1 MANTTAML
9 TIKKV
14 LISTQGATGEMLSEG
29 LIHALQDPPEARHE
43 LQVALLKMVTQVLT
57 SVGSAAQAEAEG
69 TCQQKVNAAQASLN
83 ARKAALVRATEEL
96 AAAQAATAAQRETV
110 GERQRQVTLNHE
122 EYKRVNSE
130 DEDKAAEVASLEA
143 SKLEVVRLLEA
154 MGTKGNGE
162 VIMEYLKSAKAE
174 GPLVAALRTVLDKE
188 PADRIDF
195 DLVVLQH
202 LQVFL
207 EQKVAEWTAKIA
219 DMVAAKA
226 NIHAEALGAWAIKEV
241 DGEHVQEAMAEL
253 DAAEA
258 AVAAAQ
264 QKLKEQEDILALE
277 EGVHSQCVSEL
288 SLADDRAR
296 QCSTA
301 LEALQ
306 RLEAG
311 QEMLQEEPAAV
322 TAEQPMEVEF
332 LNLADAEMAAAQ
344 VDAMDVE
351 MGTPIAA

>member
-1 MANTTAML
+1 MADTKAML

-29 LIHALQDPPEARHE
+29 LFHALQDPPEARHE

-69 TCQQKVNAAQASLN
+69 TCQQKVNATQASLN

-96 AAAQAATAAQRETV
+96 AAAQASSVAQTEKV

-130 DEDKAAEVASLEA
+130 DEDKAKEVASLEA
-143 SKLEVVRLLEA
+143 SKFEVARLLDV

-162 VIMEYLKSAKAE
+162 EIVEYLKSAKAE
-174 GPLVAALRTVLDKE
+174 SPLVAAVRSVLDKE
-188 PADRIDF
+188 PVERVDF
-195 DLVVLQH
+195 DLVALQH

-296 QCSTA
+296 QCSAA

-311 QEMLQEEPAAV
+311 QEEMVQEEPAAV
-322 TAEQPMEVEF
+322 TGEPMEVEF
-332 LNLADAEMAAAQ
+332 LNLADAEMAAAK

-351 MGTPIAA
+351 MGTPITA